1 MKLNPLMAAG
11 MGLGFTL
18 FWACPTLAALT
29 EQQNFGIEIKA
40 TAQAEDDRDLGTRSG
55 GDVNGV
61 GLDLRPWVYG
71 ERGDWSGY
79 A

>member
-18 FWACPTLAALT
+18 FWAYPTLAALT

-71 ERGDWSGY
+71 ERGD
-79 A
+79 